1 MKKLSLIMASVLT
14 VSMLAGCGAATQPTP
29 EKKAET
35 ATSAEAT
42 DKKMSDGVYYA
53 QQKNAD
59 ADWNYAVVL
68 DVKDGKIT
76 NVNWTGIS
84 KDAGPDK
91 KTLSKDGKYGMK
103 EQAKAQAE
111 WHEQAE
117 KVEKFLIEK
126 QDPAAITIDNDG
138 KTDAVSGVSI
148 KVNDFASL
156 VTEALAAGPQQAGPY
171 KDGGYHAEQPEF
183 EKDWKYTADFTVLNG
198 KIVAANWNAINEKGE
213 ADKKTQSKEGKY
225 AMVEKAKA
233 QAEWHE
239 QAAIVEQALIEKQDP
254 AAITV
259 NNEGKTDAV
268 SGVSIKVN
276 DFVKLAEE
284 ALKDAKK

>member
-1 MKKLSLIMASVLT
+1 MKKLSLMMASVLA
-14 VSMLAGCGAATQPTP
+14 VSMLAGCGAATQPAP
-29 EKKAET
+29 DKKTET
-35 ATSAEAT
+35 AAPANAT
-42 DKKMSDGVYYA
+42 DKKMADGVYYA

-91 KTLSKDGKYGMK
+91 KTLSKAGKYGMK
-103 EQAKAQAE
+103 EKAKAQAE

-126 QDPAAITIDNDG
+126 QDPAAIKVDNEG

-148 KVNDFASL
+148 KVNDFTAL
-156 VTEALAAGPQQAGPY
+156 VTEALAAGPQQPGPY
-171 KDGGYHAEQPEF
+171 KDGAYHAEQPEF

-198 KIVAANWNAINEKGE
+198 NIVAANWNAINEKGE

-225 AMVEKAKA
+225 GMKEKAKA

-239 QAAIVEQALIEKQDP
+239 QAAKVEQALIEKQDP

-268 SGVSIKVN
+268 SGVSIKVS

>member
-29 EKKAET
+29 EKKTET

-42 DKKMSDGVYYA
+42 DKKMADGVYYA

-91 KTLSKDGKYGMK
+91 KALSKDGKYGMK

-126 QDPAAITIDNDG
+126 QDPAAITVDNDG

-148 KVNDFASL
+148 KVNDFAAL
-156 VTEALAAGPQQAGPY
+156 VTEALAAGPQQSGPY

-183 EKDWKYTADFTVLNG
+183 EKDWKYTADLTVLNG

-239 QAAIVEQALIEKQDP
+239 QAAKVEQALIEKQDP

-259 NNEGKTDAV
+259 NNEGTTDAV